1 MDYGDFHNG
10 EVSKGRWPVVGETF
24 QPKHSSSS
32 QFTGIRGQ
40 GGKGMQ
46 VDGQTWEL
54 SLLSRNRNCNSACFV
69 SRLKEKKKSSG
80 QFCPNVLI
88 GCLRHISIN
97 DKPC

>member
-1 MDYGDFHNG
+1 MSLMDYGDFHNG

-69 SRLKEKKKSSG
+69 SRLKEKKKAVGSFARMS
-80 QFCPNVLI
+80 
-88 GCLRHISIN
+88 
-97 DKPC
+97 